1 MTTDKQIVLTQ
12 FTDSGILATDIL
24 GQWISGE
31 EQKHI
36 VIATT
41 LGVLSSEI
49 LLFIISSIHS
59 ILPQWNLSELIQNT

>member
-1 MTTDKQIVLTQ
+1 MLSVRWNFVTTNKQIVLTQ

-49 LLFIISSIHS
+49 LLFISATYIPFCPSGI
-59 ILPQWNLSELIQNT
+59 